1 MIRGNEDMRHRSFIA
16 YTALVLMSITLMT
29 LAAVDD
35 AASADRRQRG
45 ITRRDKCPVCGMFVY
60 KYPKWVAEI
69 EFQDS
74 HAHFYDGAKDM
85 FKHYM
90 NLSKYTPGRSEHEIA
105 AVFVTDYYAV
115 ELIEAKTAFYV
126 IGSDVLGPMGHE
138 LIPFKDE
145 ASAKEFL
152 EDHKGTRI
160 LRFEE
165 VTDQVIKALD
175 AAQQERGRR
184 R

>member
-1 MIRGNEDMRHRSFIA
+1 MRNTKVHALLTHIA
-16 YTALVLMSITLMT
+16 LAVMSIALIV
-29 LAAVDD
+29 LSAIDD
-35 AASADRRQRG
+35 AAPAERMRRN

-60 KYPKWVAEI
+60 KYPKWVAKI
-69 EFQDS
+69 EFQDG

-90 NLSKYTPGRSEHEIA
+90 NLAKYTPGRSEHEIA

-115 ELIEAKTAFYV
+115 ELIEAKAAFYV

-145 ASAKEFL
+145 AAAKEFL
-152 EDHKGTRI
+152 DDHKGTRI
-160 LRFEE
+160 LRFTE
-165 VTDQVIKALD
+165 VTEEVIKALD
-175 AAQQERGRR
+175 AAQQERGRVR
-184 R
+184 